1 MTHLALA
8 TLDSVLTWGGV
19 IDELDYMERLQQWWA
34 VWQEK
39 SMSDTLKGVLKAD
52 ARRVVPQTVQHAEMK
67 ETCQEVTED
76 VQVDDLAED
85 RPSANQTGG
94 NQSHVEEVMEKQ
106 KSEDNEEDCY
116 CLPPMIGLAVAQF
129 HDLGEV
135 QSNALRICLATHRSK
150 EAREGAT
157 KLATLIARLLQG
169 KALEEVV
176 ALGSCL
182 EGLDLAHPV
191 EEDEKITGGN
201 GNLPSGCF
209 AILRRVVT
217 AVPEFNGNG
226 FKGALSKVRLGILSN
241 IL

>member
-1 MTHLALA
+1 
-8 TLDSVLTWGGV
+8 
-19 IDELDYMERLQQWWA
+19 
-34 VWQEK
+34 
-39 SMSDTLKGVLKAD
+39 
-52 ARRVVPQTVQHAEMK
+52 MK

-76 VQVDDLAED
+76 VQVDDLTED

-176 ALGSCL
+176 ALDSCL
-182 EGLDLAHPV
+182 EGLDSGAHPL
-191 EEDEKITGGN
+191 EEDEKITGAN
-201 GNLPSGCF
+201 GNGCF
-209 AILRRVVT
+209 AILWRVVT

-241 IL
+241 ILQTYSPEYDAQCVLITFAKVVMEGGSATVAGAVAGAVFGALAGYRWN